1 MNTTFRPLALAAAD
15 FAGALLAST
24 PAAAAESYDNCTGFI
39 DSLPA
44 TISTQ
49 GVWCLRKHVSMNLS
63 TGTAISIAV
72 NNVTIDCNDFKIGG
86 LAAGVDTQAYG
97 IVATARLN
105 TTVRR
110 CGVRGFNRGIWL
122 DGSGHLVE
130 ENRLDANTF
139 AGIVVSGEGNRI
151 VGNRVMDTG
160 GNPVLAVAYGIH
172 ASGDVVDNAVDF
184 VAPEGENA
192 TPYGIVAT
200 EAGAEVSGNRVR
212 GLIAKGTGKPT
223 GLQASGVAQV
233 VAGNRVSGTPGNG
246 TGILASGASSF
257 CKDNVV
263 FGFATGYSSCDT
275 ATGNLPVAP

>member
-1 MNTTFRPLALAAAD
+1 MNTTFRPLALAAAV

-130 ENRLDANTF
+130 DNRLDANTYG
-139 AGIVVSGEGNRI
+139 GIIVSGDGNRI
-151 VGNRVMDTG
+151 VGNRVIDTG
-160 GNPVLAVAYGIH
+160 GGPLAVSYGIH
-172 ASGDVVDNAVDF
+172 ASGDVVDNAVDAVF
-184 VAPEGENA
+184 A
-192 TPYGIVAT
+192 TGDNTSPFGIVAT
-200 EAGAEVSGNRVR
+200 ELGAEISGNRVR
-212 GLIAKGTGKPT
+212 GLVATGTGKAI

-233 VAGNRVSGTPGNG
+233 IAGNRVAGPAGNG
-246 TGILASGASSF
+246 TGILASGAASF

-263 FGFATGYSSCDT
+263 YGFQTTYSSCDT
-275 ATGNLPVAP
+275 SAGNLPVAP